1 MPSLNGQVVVVT
13 GASAGIGRAIAEAF
27 AAYGTHLVLAARRAD
42 RLAEAA
48 DACRAGGAASAE
60 VVVTDVGDAA
70 QVQALVDGAVERHGR
85 LDIMIN
91 NAGFGIW
98 GPFEE
103 SPHAS
108 LARIMAV
115 NVNGTLYG
123 CRAAIPVMRRQQSGR
138 IINVSSVAGLIG
150 VGGMAAYCATKF
162 AQVGLGQALRVE
174 LRGSGV
180 HCTTVLP
187 VSTRTELFEQGEHP
201 GGVMDLNKTWPVQTA
216 AQVARRVVRAA
227 KRRRPPAQ
235 VLMFRPFRL
244 ALWPIA
250 LFPGL
255 ADWLPLRVPFR
266 KGEDSALPAGGAGLA
281 GEGEAEGDRERLG

>member
-1 MPSLNGQVVVVT
+1 MPSLRGQVIVVT
-13 GASAGIGRAIAEAF
+13 GASAGIGRAIAEVF
-27 AAYGTHLVLAARRAD
+27 AAEGAHLLLAARRAEQ
-42 RLAEAA
+42 LAAAA
-48 DACRAGGAASAE
+48 DACRAAGAASAE
-60 VVVTDVGDAA
+60 VVLTDVADAA

-85 LDIMIN
+85 LDIMVN

-98 GPFEE
+98 GPFEG
-103 SPHAS
+103 SPHGS
-108 LARIMAV
+108 LERITAV
-115 NVNGTLYG
+115 NLNGTLYG
-123 CRAAIPVMRRQQSGR
+123 CRAAIPVMRRQGAGR

-150 VGGMAAYCATKF
+150 IGGMAAYCATKF

-187 VSTRTELFEQGEHP
+187 VSTRTELFDQGEHP

-216 AQVARRVVRAA
+216 QQVARRVVRAA

-266 KGEDSALPAGGAGLA
+266 DHSKQEKPRNGA
-281 GEGEAEGDRERLG
+281 EQE